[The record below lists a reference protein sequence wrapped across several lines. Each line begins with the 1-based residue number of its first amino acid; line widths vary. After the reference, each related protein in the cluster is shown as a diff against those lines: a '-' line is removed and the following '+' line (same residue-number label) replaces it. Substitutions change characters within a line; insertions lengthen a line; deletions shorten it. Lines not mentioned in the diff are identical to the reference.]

1 MALQD
6 LESFLAK
13 VEQNPDLQEQLSQLD
28 LQGVLQLAAKE
39 GFQLRAADLLRA
51 QAEQILAM
59 SDDDLD
65 LLVEGGLD
73 DLFDM
78 QDFQAYLDRGETER
92 ARSVLEALR
101 RVLFDV
107 DVRASVAPTVDEQ
120 VTIEETLEELT
131 QLASETA
138 GAE

>member
-59 SDDDLD
+59 SDDELD

-78 QDFQAYLDRGETER
+78 QDFEAYLDR
-92 ARSVLEALR
+92 S
-101 RVLFDV
+101 
-107 DVRASVAPTVDEQ
+107 
-120 VTIEETLEELT
+120 
-131 QLASETA
+131 
-138 GAE
+138 

>member
-6 LESFLAK
+6 LETFLAT
-13 VEQNPDLQEQLSQLD
+13 VDQNPDLQEQLSQLD
-28 LQGVLQLAAKE
+28 LQGVLKLAADK

-59 SDDDLD
+59 SDDELD

-78 QDFQAYLDRGETER
+78 NDFQSYLER
-92 ARSVLEALR
+92 
-101 RVLFDV
+101 
-107 DVRASVAPTVDEQ
+107 P
-120 VTIEETLEELT
+120 
-131 QLASETA
+131 
-138 GAE
+138 